1 MNKNSKTVST
11 KGNSMNHQMRYTQ
24 LTSVPNTI
32 WSKKYLRFLK
42 VNVQK
47 NRAVKGKI
55 TMSKNLE
62 TFSDVL

>member
-1 MNKNSKTVST
+1 
-11 KGNSMNHQMRYTQ
+11 MNHQMRYTQ